1 MAGMRKFRGSTIVV
15 NVYDLT
21 PSNNYTF
28 DFGVGA
34 FHSGVVVSG
43 TEYTFGGHEGSSSG
57 IFTHS
62 PKQAPGAQFRVSIDM
77 GETDMSHQDVQREIS
92 ALGDHFRGNAYHLI
106 LCNCNHF
113 AAELCL
119 RLTGKRLPGWVNRL
133 AYMGSWVSCLLP
145 KGMGVAHPESSDVQ
159 SQNTLASYRKSG
171 VANFQSFS
179 GQGMSLSAPGQES
192 MSQNASSSPRDGKSE
207 SERRALLAEA
217 AMKRF
222 GGNG

>member
-1 MAGMRKFRGSTIVV
+1 MAAMRKFRGSSVV
-15 NVYDLT
+15 INVYDLT
-21 PSNNYTF
+21 PANGYTY

-34 FHSGVVVSG
+34 FHSGVVISG
-43 TEYTFGGHEGSSSG
+43 TEYAFGAHEGSSSG
-57 IFTHS
+57 VFTHS
-62 PKQAPGAQFRVSIDM
+62 PMQAPGAQFRTSIDM
-77 GETDMSHQDVQREIS
+77 GETEMSHQDVQREIA
-92 ALGDHFRGNAYHLI
+92 ALGEHFRGNAYHLI

-119 RLTGKRLPGWVNRL
+119 RLTGKRMPGWVNRL

-159 SQNTLASYRKSG
+159 SQSTLAAYKNSG
-171 VANFQSFS
+171 VANFRSFS

-192 MSQNASSSPRDGKSE
+192 MSHNTSAKLSEKSE